1 MSTGRRITM
10 SQYNKM
16 KALHD
21 KGISKLQVAK
31 ILGLSSQS
39 IYKHLKG
46 HVPEIPSG
54 NEASVQLQ
62 SKNKVIEAIE
72 DLVPKHKPIKLQEK
86 RRENYSLPSSE
97 EDHDYVLELARK
109 HDLPMRII
117 IRQIIAKHKKRWWQ
131 F

>member
-1 MSTGRRITM
+1 M

-39 IYKHLKG
+39 VYKHLKN

-54 NEASVQLQ
+54 NAASIKSR
-62 SKNKVIEAIE
+62 SKNTVIKAIE
-72 DLVPKHKPIKLQEK
+72 DLVPKRKPIKLQEK
-86 RRENYSLPSSE
+86 RRESYSLPTSE

-117 IRQIIAKHKKRWWQ
+117 IRQIIAKHKKRWWS

>member
-1 MSTGRRITM
+1 MSKGKRITL
-10 SQYNKM
+10 SQLNKM
-16 KALHD
+16 KTLHNR
-21 KGISKLQVAK
+21 GIAKLEVAK
-31 ILGLSSQS
+31 IMNLSPQTA
-39 IYKHLKG
+39 YFHLKN

-54 NEASVQLQ
+54 NAASIKSQ

-72 DLVPKHKPIKLQEK
+72 DLVPKRKES
-86 RRENYSLPSSE
+86 YSLPTSE
-97 EDHDYVLELARK
+97 EDHDYVLELAKK